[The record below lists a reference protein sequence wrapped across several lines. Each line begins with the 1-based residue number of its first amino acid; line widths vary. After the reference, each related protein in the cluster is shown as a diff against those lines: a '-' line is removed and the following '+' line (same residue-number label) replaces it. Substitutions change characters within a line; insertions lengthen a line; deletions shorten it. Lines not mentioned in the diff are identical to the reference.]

1 VGGLYTCEG
10 ERSRRERGKSQRLQ
24 RPRPGRGRR
33 HGRLRHPA
41 CRVGAL
47 QIKIIS
53 WRCEQARRTVDWV
66 PNSGSY
72 LLMSKLSKYRVLIAG
87 ILSPVAAI
95 FLYAVVSQMLG
106 RASADLEKD
115 WLFRLSLATLAMTL
129 PFLGTLVLAIKDRR
143 RQALF
148 LSGKIGLA
156 LATLSLGLVLSPVS
170 DGITRL
176 KQSRNQAMRDVAA
189 PPFETVDI
197 FGNSQRLGDHKG
209 EVVLV
214 NIWATW
220 CAPCR
225 NEMPKLDR
233 LYRERK
239 DKGLIVFGFSD
250 EDVNLQQKYVKEV
263 PVSYPLLTLRGQ
275 VPNLY
280 RDIARY
286 PAIFLIDRQGRLQPA
301 PSPDQPFEKVEA
313 AVDALLNSGA

>member
-1 VGGLYTCEG
+1 MA
-10 ERSRRERGKSQRLQ
+10 K
-24 RPRPGRGRR
+24 
-33 HGRLRHPA
+33 
-41 CRVGAL
+41 
-47 QIKIIS
+47 
-53 WRCEQARRTVDWV
+53 
-66 PNSGSY
+66 
-72 LLMSKLSKYRVLIAG
+72 LLKYRLLISG

-95 FLYAVVSQMLG
+95 FLYAVVSQILG
-106 RASADLEKD
+106 RASADLERD
-115 WLFRLSLATLAMTL
+115 WLFRLSLSTLAMTV
-129 PFLGTLVLAIKDRR
+129 PFLVTLAFAIKDRR
-143 RQALF
+143 RQALS
-148 LSGKIGLA
+148 LSGKVGLA
-156 LATLSLGLVLSPVS
+156 IAVLSLGLAWSPVS

-176 KQSRNQAMRDVAA
+176 KQSRNLAMRDVAA
-189 PPFETVDI
+189 PPFDTVDLL
-197 FGNSQRLGDHKG
+197 GKTHRLGDHKG

-214 NIWATW
+214 NIWASW

-239 DKGLIVFGFSD
+239 DKGFIVFGFSD